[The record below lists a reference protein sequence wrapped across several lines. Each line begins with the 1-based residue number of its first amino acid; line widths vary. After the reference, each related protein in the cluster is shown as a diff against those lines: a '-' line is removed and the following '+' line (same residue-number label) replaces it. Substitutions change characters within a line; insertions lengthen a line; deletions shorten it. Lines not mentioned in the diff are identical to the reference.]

1 MFLLQFFTHMTSQ
14 HPNKKTKAKN
24 HNVTFLIFQP
34 LLLGRVRCKVCFIPK
49 AFGKAQKANQL
60 CHTLHVTWMFVI
72 LHLYRVSHDLGIHCG
87 CQHLLRHFLKRAQIQ
102 TNPLILHMK
111 AKKRAALPPQFLQ
124 TKALHQEHIPDPD
137 QHFQSKKINNGE
149 NVEVGEIYC
158 RFCGPRLF
166 VSIKLMGWHNSERK
180 LLSLHFDAHNL
191 SGFCQTTSV
200 WGNSQQ
206 TSSQC

>member
-87 CQHLLRHFLKRAQIQ
+87 CQHLIRHFFEKGSNIDQPSYFA
-102 TNPLILHMK
+102 HEG
-111 AKKRAALPPQFLQ
+111 
-124 TKALHQEHIPDPD
+124 QEKG
-137 QHFQSKKINNGE
+137 S
-149 NVEVGEIYC
+149 
-158 RFCGPRLF
+158 LAT
-166 VSIKLMGWHNSERK
+166 SI
-180 LLSLHFDAHNL
+180 
-191 SGFCQTTSV
+191 
-200 WGNSQQ
+200 
-206 TSSQC
+206 SSNKGLTPGTHSRS